1 MSNLKHKPQQNP
13 VAPRYVDSDFL
24 HEISRRAPSGEKRSL
39 YRQQVFLTQQQVQR
53 RVLIRNLL
61 FAVLLPVLAVVFV
74 YYLASG
80 GQKISGV
87 ERPRVQRLLGHGKVR
102 RAFSPDSLDLSV
114 LRRQSVSGML
124 PQLLPPLTPITSSE
138 LFYRIKSGDTLAGL
152 AGRFSLAPGEAGR
165 LHEAMK
171 ELAAKEKDFSHR
183 LMLEQGVALS
193 LTADGSIARVR
204 LDAGKAAYGIFV
216 RTTDGS
222 FKGTLEEKPH
232 QLRERVSVGE
242 ITSSLVQAA
251 QDTGVPYDVI
261 DQLVDLFAGKVNFQ
275 SDIHPGDRFVLVYED
290 KVAEDGSRFGEA
302 EISAAR
308 LDLKKK
314 SLTAI
319 RFIGSDSKA
328 RYFDEKGELL
338 GDSFLRYPVKYTRIS
353 SVFTDSRF
361 HPVLKV
367 RRPHMGVDFAAP
379 VGTPVRSA
387 ADGVIEFAGW
397 KGPNGKLIK
406 IKHGARY
413 STAYAHLSVISGG
426 IRPGARVSRGQVIGA
441 VGTTGRSTGAH
452 LHYAFYDRG
461 RYIDPLKIKLPT
473 MDTLSRGQRI
483 TDTFLRRALASLKS
497 IK

>member
-1 MSNLKHKPQQNP
+1 MSNLKHKPQQSP
-13 VAPRYVDSDFL
+13 VAPRYVDYDFL
-24 HEISRRAPSGEKRSL
+24 HEMSRRAPTGNKRSL
-39 YRQQVFLTQQQVQR
+39 LRQHVFLTQQQEQR

-61 FAVLLPVLAVVFV
+61 LAVLLPVLAVAFV

-80 GQKISGV
+80 EQKISGV
-87 ERPRVQRLLGHGKVR
+87 ERPRVQRLLGRGRIH
-102 RAFSPDSLDLSV
+102 RAFSPDSLDLS
-114 LRRQSVSGML
+114 LLHRQPVFGLL
-124 PQLLPPLTPITSSE
+124 PQLKSITSSE

-152 AGRFSLAPGEAGR
+152 ASRFSLAPGEAES

-171 ELAAKEKDFSHR
+171 ELAKKEKDFSDR

-193 LTADGSIARVR
+193 LTPDGTIAMAR
-204 LDAGKAAYGIFV
+204 LDAGKAAHAVFV
-216 RTTDGS
+216 RNAEGS
-222 FKGTLEEKPH
+222 FKGNLEEKPH
-232 QLRERVSVGE
+232 ELRERVSVGE

-302 EISAAR
+302 EIAAAR

-314 SLTAI
+314 GLTAI
-319 RFIGSDSKA
+319 RFIGSDGKA

-353 SVFTDSRF
+353 SVFTDARF
-361 HPVLKV
+361 HPVLRV
-367 RRPHMGVDFAAP
+367 VRPHLGVDFAAP

-413 STAYAHLSVISGG
+413 STAYAHLSVISTG
-426 IRPGARVSRGQVIGA
+426 IRSGAKVSRGQVIGA

-461 RYIDPLKIKLPT
+461 RYIDPLNIKLPT

-483 TDTFLRRALASLKS
+483 TNTFLRRALASLKS